1 MIIKNF
7 KSLILI
13 LSITFLL
20 SFVAGYVTQSNI
32 DPWYQSLNKLSFS
45 PPNWIFGPV
54 WTILY
59 AFMSVA
65 IWVVY
70 EKSKKNE
77 LDFSKK
83 ILKYYFYHLV
93 VNFSWSFIF
102 FYFHLI
108 FLAFINILIIIIA
121 VILLMSLY
129 FPRSKISFILMIP
142 YLLWVIFAAVLN
154 FGLYLIN

>member
-1 MIIKNF
+1 MIKNF

-70 EKSKKNE
+70 EKTKK
-77 LDFSKK
+77 S
-83 ILKYYFYHLV
+83 
-93 VNFSWSFIF
+93 
-102 FYFHLI
+102 
-108 FLAFINILIIIIA
+108 
-121 VILLMSLY
+121 
-129 FPRSKISFILMIP
+129 
-142 YLLWVIFAAVLN
+142 
-154 FGLYLIN
+154 